1 MSFPFHDKS
10 VSFPTLISKPAIWNL
25 NKTPMKLIQLE
36 TLLDMFLMMY
46 GRDTIDANKK
56 QYYLPGLEETNNA
69 GVLHCIVKLFFP
81 KKVKT
86 YIGLIR
92 F

>member
-1 MSFPFHDKS
+1 MEIHYFMEITMSFPFHNKS

-46 GRDTIDANKK
+46 GRDTIDANKNSIIY
-56 QYYLPGLEETNNA
+56 QD
-69 GVLHCIVKLFFP
+69 
-81 KKVKT
+81 
-86 YIGLIR
+86 
-92 F
+92 

>member
-1 MSFPFHDKS
+1 MTRKLVMEIHYFMEITMSFPFHDKS

-46 GRDTIDANKK
+46 GRDTIDANKNSIIY
-56 QYYLPGLEETNNA
+56 QD
-69 GVLHCIVKLFFP
+69 
-81 KKVKT
+81 
-86 YIGLIR
+86 
-92 F
+92 

>member
-1 MSFPFHDKS
+1 MTRTLVIYGDPLFYGDNHEFPFHNKS

-56 QYYLPGLEETNNA
+56 QYYLPGLEENQ
-69 GVLHCIVKLFFP
+69 
-81 KKVKT
+81 
-86 YIGLIR
+86 
-92 F
+92 